1 MTNYDFFAIILLHIH
16 FFLVI
21 RNLFME
27 NNIFVVDRQII
38 HSLCNLDKHKQT
50 EKIKIAYLQICNTVG
65 PLVFRF
71 SLHGLYLPDQV
82 DGK

>member
-1 MTNYDFFAIILLHIH
+1 M
-16 FFLVI
+16 
-21 RNLFME
+21 
-27 NNIFVVDRQII
+27 Q
-38 HSLCNLDKHKQT
+38 LDKHKQT

-82 DGK
+82 DGKYLSKNDGRYDADLLIWILC

>member
-1 MTNYDFFAIILLHIH
+1 M
-16 FFLVI
+16 
-21 RNLFME
+21 
-27 NNIFVVDRQII
+27 Q
-38 HSLCNLDKHKQT
+38 LDKHKQT

-82 DGK
+82 DGKYLSKSDGRYDADLLIWILC

>member
-1 MTNYDFFAIILLHIH
+1 M
-16 FFLVI
+16 
-21 RNLFME
+21 
-27 NNIFVVDRQII
+27 Q
-38 HSLCNLDKHKQT
+38 LDKHKQT

-82 DGK
+82 DGKYLSKDGKYLSKSDGRYDADLLIWILC